1 MGLLAQYRII
11 RGEILCVGGLFTCF
25 PAKAESLIENA
36 EQSLRVKFGIDPTR
50 DRLHLGHFVPLRV
63 CRKLQERGHKLDLIL
78 GTLTAQLGDPSG
90 QDKTRPI
97 LSEEDVRKNAENILK
112 QARKVLLPG
121 FAIHHNHEFVE
132 DMSIP
137 FFLSRLVSKFT
148 VANMLARD
156 GFRKRHE
163 AGAPI
168 ALHEFLVPLLQGWDS
183 VVLNSEVEI
192 GGTDQLFNFQVA
204 RSLQEAEGQ
213 KPEVCIMTPI
223 IRGTDGRKMSKSFG
237 NTIWLDETPE
247 NMFGKVMS
255 IPDDVTD
262 EWVELL
268 TDLIDLPGHPM
279 VKKKKLAWDLV
290 RQFHGE
296 QVANEAQTHFESL
309 VQRKET
315 PNDMEELGADFL
327 LKIVALVR
335 NESNNRARKLI
346 KQGGVTVDGEKIHDP
361 LFWPEPGV
369 TIKIGKRNFVKVI

>member
-1 MGLLAQYRII
+1 M
-11 RGEILCVGGLFTCF
+11 
-25 PAKAESLIENA
+25 
-36 EQSLRVKFGIDPTR
+36 
-50 DRLHLGHFVPLRV
+50 HLGHFVPLRV
-63 CRKLQERGHKLDLIL
+63 CRKLQEQGHKLDLIL

-90 QDKTRPI
+90 QDKTRPF
-97 LSEEDVRKNAENILK
+97 LTEEDTKRNAEKLLE

-121 FAIHHNHEFVE
+121 FVVHCNHEFVK

-137 FFLSRLVSKFT
+137 FFLSTLASKFT

-163 AGAPI
+163 AGTPI

-183 VVLNSEVEI
+183 VVLDADVEI

-204 RSLQEAEGQ
+204 RSLQESEGQ
-213 KPEVCIMTPI
+213 KPESCIMTPI

-237 NTIWLDETPE
+237 NTIWLDEKPE
-247 NMFGKVMS
+247 EMFGQVMS

-279 VKKKKLAWDLV
+279 VKKKKLAWDIV
-290 RQFHGE
+290 RQLHGE
-296 QVANEAQTHFESL
+296 EAAVMAQEHFESR

-315 PNDMEELGADFL
+315 PDEMPIVDQDFL
-327 LKIVALVR
+327 LKIVAMIR

-346 KQGGVTVDGEKIHDP
+346 RQGGVTVNGDKVTDP
-361 LFWPEPGV
+361 LFFPDSGV
-369 TIKIGKRNFVKVI
+369 EIKIGKRKFVRVK

>member
-1 MGLLAQYRII
+1 M
-11 RGEILCVGGLFTCF
+11 
-25 PAKAESLIENA
+25 
-36 EQSLRVKFGIDPTR
+36 
-50 DRLHLGHFVPLRV
+50 HLGHFVPLRV

-90 QDKTRPI
+90 QDKTRPF
-97 LSEEDVRKNAENILK
+97 LTEEETKRNAEKLLA
-112 QARKVLLPG
+112 QASKVLLPG
-121 FAIHHNHEFVE
+121 FTVHRNHEFVK

-137 FFLSRLVSKFT
+137 FFLSTLASKFT

-183 VVLNSEVEI
+183 VVLHSDVEI

-204 RSLQEAEGQ
+204 RTLQESEGQ
-213 KPEVCIMTPI
+213 KPENCIMTPI

-237 NTIWLDETPE
+237 NTIWLDEKPE
-247 NMFGKVMS
+247 EMFGQVMS

-262 EWVELL
+262 EWISLL

-279 VKKKKLAWDLV
+279 VKKKKLAWDIV
-290 RQFHGE
+290 RQLHGE
-296 QVANEAQTHFESL
+296 EAAEEAQKHFEAR

-315 PNDMEELGADFL
+315 PDEMPEVEADFL
-327 LKIVALVR
+327 LKIVAMVR

-346 KQGGVTVDGEKIHDP
+346 RQGGVSVNGDKVVDP
-361 LFWPEPGV
+361 LFFPESGAQ
-369 TIKIGKRNFVKVI
+369 IKIGKRKFVSVR